1 MRLYCE
7 IKYRQM
13 LLNFYRHTF
22 SFLSQNEDKP
32 NLYVRFRKKAEAV
45 LNLCKDTCG
54 VIMHIYM

>member
-1 MRLYCE
+1 
-7 IKYRQM
+7 M
-13 LLNFYRHTF
+13 LLNFYRHTL

-45 LNLCKDTCG
+45 LKLSKDTCG